1 MQIDVNWQL
10 IGGSL
15 LLCLAPAYYAWQRWQ
30 ARMPAVVVPVDPAKP
45 PAVTTRSTDQ
55 MPPDGFTDH
64 VAIVVAAAPTATPEV
79 VLSYLQAGLTE
90 AETLRAEVKRMGGQT

>member
-1 MQIDVNWQL
+1 MVIDFNWQL

-30 ARMPAVVVPVDPAKP
+30 ARTPRPVVPVVPVDPEKPEARSSDQKP
-45 PAVTTRSTDQ
+45 PE
-55 MPPDGFTDH
+55 GFADH

-79 VLSYLQAGLTE
+79 VLSYLRAGLTE
-90 AETLRAEVKRMGGQT
+90 AETLRAEVKRMGGAI

>member
-1 MQIDVNWQL
+1 MTIDLNWQL

-30 ARMPAVVVPVDPAKP
+30 ARTPRPVVPVDPQAP
-45 PAVTTRSTDQ
+45 EARSSDQ
-55 MPPDGFTDH
+55 KPPDGFTEH

-79 VLSYLQAGLTE
+79 VLSYLKAGLTE
-90 AETLRAEVKRMGGQT
+90 AETLRAEVKRMGGAA